1 VADKGKN
8 PEQFWR
14 EYEASTGE
22 KVLFYT
28 LGKYLSGCDE
38 FNGGPI
44 DGLWG
49 LLIAT
54 VGGFRFHHFPHEG
67 WIQALS
73 RIATGGDAPSEK
85 TIFIPAARIISADV
99 HIEKKLWKRILM
111 PSQPLLKL
119 RYRDQNNEE
128 KELLAETDRAAPAL
142 AEALRGLIPSTDQC
156 TSEDS
161 V

>member
-1 VADKGKN
+1 VAEKGKS

-22 KVLFYT
+22 KVLSYT
-28 LGKYLSGCDE
+28 LGKYISGYGE
-38 FNGGPI
+38 FDGTAIG
-44 DGLWG
+44 GLWG

-54 VGGFRFHHFPHEG
+54 AGGFRFHHFPHEG

-85 TIFIPAARIISADV
+85 TIFIPAVRIVSADI
-99 HIEKKLWKRILM
+99 HIEKRLWKRIFM
-111 PSQPLLKL
+111 PSQPLLRL
-119 RYRDQNNEE
+119 CYRDQNNEK
-128 KELLAETDRAAPAL
+128 KELLAETDRGALAL
-142 AEALRGLIPSTDQC
+142 AEALRGLIPSADQC